1 MRKFMAMAFLS
12 ASLLV
17 AACGDNAAD
26 KVDAAL
32 AEKFNISL
40 CLEGL
45 QHFPHASTHRPRD
58 WLQPLVDDGLL
69 VMEERV
75 SPRSGAKEYLYTMTK
90 KAQKYTVNNRFF
102 CYGKQEFVRA
112 EGLNEPKGGFK
123 PGHKANVKVF
133 VKWKV
138 EADWAKAEALKGQ
151 VQSGEFTYPAVVIFK
166 DDGTVHVLK

>member
-45 QHFPHASTHRPRD
+45 QSFPHTSRHNPRE
-58 WLQPLVDDGLL
+58 WLQPLVDAGLL
-69 VMEERV
+69 DMTEREMTH
-75 SPRSGAKEYLYTMTK
+75 SPVKVYDYTMTK
-90 KAQKYTVNNRFF
+90 KAEKYTVNNRFF